1 MPRRQNLPGERK
13 DCRPRLPRPQTKP
26 LFELCLFD
34 ISNGPWVASRYPSR
48 TDFRGI
54 SVSSI
59 ASHIH
64 ATNALTSLTQQQVP
78 GSAQDTGDTG
88 GDPFAALLDAA
99 AAPTDTNTSNT
110 GVSSAANAATS
121 ATSTTK
127 TTESATTTTNATASV
142 QAQPAKTKTNGAA
155 ADKLHELFAGANLAA
170 ASGQAATTA
179 NAAAN
184 T

>member
-1 MPRRQNLPGERK
+1 M
-13 DCRPRLPRPQTKP
+13 
-26 LFELCLFD
+26 
-34 ISNGPWVASRYPSR
+34 
-48 TDFRGI
+48 
-54 SVSSI
+54 SSI

-127 TTESATTTTNATASV
+127 TTESATTTTNATVVNAFVVTTNSNLPGN
-142 QAQPAKTKTNGAA
+142 QTGLTSLAQRHEIRLPSHVYCRRDEHEARRSAKV
-155 ADKLHELFAGANLAA
+155 
-170 ASGQAATTA
+170 
-179 NAAAN
+179 
-184 T
+184 